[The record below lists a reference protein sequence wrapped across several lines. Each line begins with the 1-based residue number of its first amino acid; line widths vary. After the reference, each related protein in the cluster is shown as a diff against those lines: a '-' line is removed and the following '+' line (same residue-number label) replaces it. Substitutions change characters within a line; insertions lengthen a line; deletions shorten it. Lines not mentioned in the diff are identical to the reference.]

1 MPKDLAH
8 FKALPWTITLS
19 PDLEDGGFVARIE
32 ELPGCI
38 SQGDDEVEAL
48 AMIKDALD
56 AWLRA
61 ALAHGDPI
69 PEPRGIEAFSGKF
82 NARIPPSLHRDLV
95 RAAEREGVSLNLF
108 VSTALAR
115 AVGGFG
121 R

>member
-1 MPKDLAH
+1 MAKDLAH
-8 FKALPWTITLS
+8 YQGLPWTITLR
-19 PDLEDGGFVARIE
+19 PDLHDGGFVVRIE

-38 SQGDDEVEAL
+38 SQGDDEVDAL
-48 AMIKDALD
+48 AMIKDARD

-69 PEPRGIEAFSGKF
+69 PEPRGVEAYSGKF

-108 VSTALAR
+108 VATALAR
-115 AVGGFG
+115 AVGALGG
-121 R
+121 